1 MSQSPGSPYPG
12 SKPSGGLSSIS
23 LFLFKVLGRNGCP
36 YGSPSL
42 SLLSTWRRELE
53 SLGETGR
60 DRGSHLSPSSGG
72 TGFWA
77 QTPATASW
85 GCPQVA
91 FLFLFLTV
99 LF

>member
-42 SLLSTWRRELE
+42 SLQLVPGGGNLNPWVRL
-53 SLGETGR
+53 
-60 DRGSHLSPSSGG
+60 GG
-72 TGFWA
+72 TG
-77 QTPATASW
+77 
-85 GCPQVA
+85 VA
-91 FLFLFLTV
+91 ISPLLVVGLDFGLRHQQQPLGDAPKLLSFSSF
-99 LF
+99 